1 MARFLCVF
9 FLGALAGCAS
19 TQERACEAQYQ
30 KPPQF
35 YAEAAFG
42 ILGIAMMEADPSVR
56 RWQANVDACVQRNE
70 TAVNEYKAGNA
81 K

>member
-1 MARFLCVF
+1 MARFLCVLS
-9 FLGALAGCAS
+9 LGALAGCAS

-35 YAEAAFG
+35 YVEGAFG
-42 ILGIAMMEADPSVR
+42 ILGIAMMEADPDVR
-56 RWQANVDACVQRNE
+56 RWQANVDACVQSKE
-70 TAVNEYKAGNA
+70 TAVNEYKGSNP

>member
-30 KPPQF
+30 KPPEF

-42 ILGIAMMEADPSVR
+42 LLGIAMMEADPSVR
-56 RWQANVDACVQRNE
+56 QWQAKVDSCVQANE
-70 TAVNEYKAGNA
+70 TAVNEHTGSLA